1 MFWNRR
7 LYLGVKPMNLGVRS
21 VFLVSVVLSYD
32 PWLLLSICVE
42 GLGLSALGFCL
53 GFWLR
58 VLVWL
63 HSDVIGGRF
72 GVWGVP
78 WGCFFFWSFS
88 LLFQIG
94 LVIAMPISLR
104 SLSPMLRNRERP

>member
-1 MFWNRR
+1 M
-7 LYLGVKPMNLGVRS
+7 GIES
-21 VFLVSVVLSYD
+21 FLVSVVLSYD

-58 VLVWL
+58 VLIWL
-63 HSDVIGGRF
+63 HSDVVGGGF
-72 GVWGVP
+72 GAWGVP

-88 LLFQIG
+88 LFFGLTLGQI
-94 LVIAMPISLR
+94 
-104 SLSPMLRNRERP
+104 